1 MKRYK
6 AQIFSALMS
15 ICVATT
21 FVGYNFTI
29 SNAYVHTSPY
39 KYGSIS
45 KASIYLNIENISGE
59 TVDGN
64 TDASGELKLIKGK
77 TYTAH
82 VKTSDIQPEI
92 RQAINMKN
100 PFVYIGEKSYKLSSL
115 NIPFIGK
122 KQHAEGDVKF
132 TAGEGELNKE
142 NGSETVVFSLRG
154 KINDKYEHINTELE
168 YNLYLETNFVDENG
182 NKIANAQVVKYNE
195 KATKPEGLE
204 KEGYDLSWELNDKVY
219 DFNESVTDNITLKA
233 KYTPKKYEVKF
244 QDNFG
249 NTIAH
254 TVEVNHNE
262 TVTEPKAENK
272 TYYSFKEWQLDGKKY
287 DFSNKIVK
295 PLTLVGE
302 YDRPIGYYV
311 CFIQNEQLHD
321 SINFIDIT
329 KDVNAKSKVDKSAL
343 DALYGFD
350 TGIFNPK
357 NRTKDISEG
366 FDSNKILGDSEE
378 ALNERATKIFKSRKE
393 RPAWLDKEDY
403 EVKMYR
409 LVMERDGL
417 HVDMKLIGKDG
428 QEIKPPAKTYTVQ
441 FKDDEGNTLSDSQ
454 TVKENEKANEPEA
467 PAKEGYKFI
476 GWQLNESKYNFS
488 SPVTQDIVL
497 VAKFEKEQ
505 GDNPGN
511 NQGDNPGNNQGDNPG
526 NNQGDNP
533 GNNQGD
539 NPGNNQGDNPGNN
552 QGDNPGNNQG
562 DNPGNNQGDNPG
574 NNQGDNPGN
583 NQGDNPGNNQGDNPG
598 NNQGDNPGN
607 NQGDNPGNN
616 QGDNPGNNQGDNP
629 GNNQG
634 DNPGNNQGDNPGNNQ
649 GDNPGNNQGDNPG
662 NNTVGRQPGQSSSG
676 RNRDNNSSSPRTVT
690 PIVTV
695 NDDVVPLSTPNNNT
709 TSNET
714 VLKEETTPLA
724 VPKDDNTNETIL
736 EEETTPLAAPDKS
749 IDESK
754 EIAEDAVP
762 LSLPKT
768 GNRDNMLYVLLGMAM
783 SIFGIKKFRK

>member
-1 MKRYK
+1 M
-6 AQIFSALMS
+6 
-15 ICVATT
+15 
-21 FVGYNFTI
+21 
-29 SNAYVHTSPY
+29 
-39 KYGSIS
+39 
-45 KASIYLNIENISGE
+45 
-59 TVDGN
+59 
-64 TDASGELKLIKGK
+64 
-77 TYTAH
+77 
-82 VKTSDIQPEI
+82 
-92 RQAINMKN
+92 
-100 PFVYIGEKSYKLSSL
+100 
-115 NIPFIGK
+115 
-122 KQHAEGDVKF
+122 
-132 TAGEGELNKE
+132 
-142 NGSETVVFSLRG
+142 
-154 KINDKYEHINTELE
+154 
-168 YNLYLETNFVDENG
+168 
-182 NKIANAQVVKYNE
+182 
-195 KATKPEGLE
+195 
-204 KEGYDLSWELNDKVY
+204 
-219 DFNESVTDNITLKA
+219 
-233 KYTPKKYEVKF
+233 KF

-249 NTIAH
+249 NTIAD
-254 TVEVNHNE
+254 TVEVTHNE
-262 TVTEPKAENK
+262 TVTEPEAEK
-272 TYYSFKEWQLDGKKY
+272 KEYYSFKEWQLDGKKY

-302 YDRPIGYYV
+302 YDKPIGYYV
-311 CFIQNEQLHD
+311 CFIKNEQLHD
-321 SINFIDIT
+321 SRNFIDIT
-329 KDVNAKSKVDKSAL
+329 KDINAKSKVDKSVL

-350 TGIFNPK
+350 TK
-357 NRTKDISEG
+357 NVKGRTKDISEVS
-366 FDSNKILGDSEE
+366 DLSNILGDSEE
-378 ALNERATKIFKSRKE
+378 ALNERATKIFKSKKE

-409 LVMERDGL
+409 LVIEKDGL

-476 GWQLNESKYNFS
+476 GWQLNESKYDFL

-497 VAKFEKEQ
+497 VAKFEKE
-505 GDNPGN
+505 
-511 NQGDNPGNNQGDNPG
+511 
-526 NNQGDNP
+526 
-533 GNNQGD
+533 
-539 NPGNNQGDNPGNN
+539 QGDNPGNN

-695 NDDVVPLSTPNNNT
+695 NDDVVPLSTPNNNNN

-714 VLKEETTPLA
+714 VEEETTPLA
-724 VPKDDNTNETIL
+724 VPKDDNTNETML

-768 GNRDNMLYVLLGMAM
+768 GNQDNMLYVLLGMAM

>member
-29 SNAYVHTSPY
+29 SNA
-39 KYGSIS
+39 
-45 KASIYLNIENISGE
+45 
-59 TVDGN
+59 
-64 TDASGELKLIKGK
+64 
-77 TYTAH
+77 
-82 VKTSDIQPEI
+82 
-92 RQAINMKN
+92 
-100 PFVYIGEKSYKLSSL
+100 
-115 NIPFIGK
+115 
-122 KQHAEGDVKF
+122 
-132 TAGEGELNKE
+132 
-142 NGSETVVFSLRG
+142 
-154 KINDKYEHINTELE
+154 
-168 YNLYLETNFVDENG
+168 LETNFVDENG

-357 NRTKDISEG
+357 NRTKDISEVS
-366 FDSNKILGDSEE
+366 DLSNILGDSEE

-476 GWQLNESKYNFS
+476 GWQLNESKYDFS

-649 GDNPGNNQGDNPG
+649 GDNPGNNQGNNPGNNQGDNPGNNQGDNPGNNQGDNPGNNQGDNPGNNQGDNPGNNQGDNPGNNQGDNPGNNQGDNPGNNQGDNPGNNQGDNPGNNQGDNPGNNQGDNPGNNQGDNPGNNQGDNPG
-662 NNTVGRQPGQSSSG
+662 NNTVGRQTGQSSSG

-736 EEETTPLAAPDKS
+736 EEENTPLAAPDKS

-768 GNRDNMLYVLLGMAM
+768 GNQDNMLYVLLGMAM

>member
-29 SNAYVHTSPY
+29 SNA
-39 KYGSIS
+39 
-45 KASIYLNIENISGE
+45 
-59 TVDGN
+59 
-64 TDASGELKLIKGK
+64 
-77 TYTAH
+77 
-82 VKTSDIQPEI
+82 
-92 RQAINMKN
+92 
-100 PFVYIGEKSYKLSSL
+100 
-115 NIPFIGK
+115 
-122 KQHAEGDVKF
+122 
-132 TAGEGELNKE
+132 
-142 NGSETVVFSLRG
+142 
-154 KINDKYEHINTELE
+154 
-168 YNLYLETNFVDENG
+168 LETNFVDENG

-262 TVTEPKAENK
+262 TVTEPEAEK
-272 TYYSFKEWQLDGKKY
+272 KEYYSFKEWQLDGKKY

-302 YDRPIGYYV
+302 YEKPIGYYV

-321 SINFIDIT
+321 SRNFTDIT
-329 KDVNAKSKVDKSAL
+329 KDINAKSKVDKSVL

-350 TGIFNPK
+350 TK
-357 NRTKDISEG
+357 NVKGRTKDISEVS
-366 FDSNKILGDSEE
+366 DLSNILGDSEE

-409 LVMERDGL
+409 LVIEKDGL

-441 FKDDEGNTLSDSQ
+441 FKDDEGNTLSNSQ

-476 GWQLNESKYNFS
+476 GWQLNESKYDFS

-526 NNQGDNP
+526 NNQG
-533 GNNQGD
+533 NNQG
-539 NPGNNQGDNPGNN
+539 N
-552 QGDNPGNNQG
+552 
-562 DNPGNNQGDNPG
+562 
-574 NNQGDNPGN
+574 
-583 NQGDNPGNNQGDNPG
+583 
-598 NNQGDNPGN
+598 
-607 NQGDNPGNN
+607 
-616 QGDNPGNNQGDNP
+616 
-629 GNNQG
+629 
-634 DNPGNNQGDNPGNNQ
+634 
-649 GDNPGNNQGDNPG
+649 NPGNNQGDNPG

-695 NDDVVPLSTPNNNT
+695 NDDVVPLSTPNNNNNNN

-714 VLKEETTPLA
+714 VEEETTPLA
-724 VPKDDNTNETIL
+724 VPKDDNTNETML

-749 IDESK
+749 IDETK

-768 GNRDNMLYVLLGMAM
+768 GNQDNMLYVLLGMAM

>member
-511 NQGDNPGNNQGDNPG
+511 NQGDNPGNN
-526 NNQGDNP
+526 
-533 GNNQGD
+533 
-539 NPGNNQGDNPGNN
+539 
-552 QGDNPGNNQG
+552 
-562 DNPGNNQGDNPG
+562 
-574 NNQGDNPGN
+574 
-583 NQGDNPGNNQGDNPG
+583 
-598 NNQGDNPGN
+598 
-607 NQGDNPGNN
+607 
-616 QGDNPGNNQGDNP
+616 
-629 GNNQG
+629 
-634 DNPGNNQGDNPGNNQ
+634 
-649 GDNPGNNQGDNPG
+649 
-662 NNTVGRQPGQSSSG
+662 TVGRQPGQSSSG

>member
-6 AQIFSALMS
+6 AQIYSALMS

-302 YDRPIGYYV
+302 YERPIGYYV
-311 CFIQNEQLHD
+311 CFIKNEQLHD
-321 SINFIDIT
+321 SRNFIEIT
-329 KDVNAKSKVDKSAL
+329 QNINAKSKVDKSAL

-350 TGIFNPK
+350 TGIFDPK
-357 NRTKDISEG
+357 NRTKDISEVS
-366 FDSNKILGDSEE
+366 DLNKILGDNEE
-378 ALNERATKIFKSRKE
+378 ALNKKATEIFKSKKE

-505 GDNPGN
+505 D
-511 NQGDNPGNNQGDNPG
+511 
-526 NNQGDNP
+526 
-533 GNNQGD
+533 
-539 NPGNNQGDNPGNN
+539 
-552 QGDNPGNNQG
+552 
-562 DNPGNNQGDNPG
+562 
-574 NNQGDNPGN
+574 DNPGN

-695 NDDVVPLSTPNNNT
+695 NDDVVPLSTPNNNN

-714 VLKEETTPLA
+714 VEEETTPLA
-724 VPKDDNTNETIL
+724 VPKDDNTNETML

-768 GNRDNMLYVLLGMAM
+768 GNQDNMLYVLLGMAM

>member
-476 GWQLNESKYNFS
+476 GWQLNESKYDFS

-497 VAKFEKEQ
+497 VAKFEKEQGDNPGNSQ

-526 NNQGDNP
+526 NNQGDNH

-539 NPGNNQGDNPGNN
+539 NPGNNQS
-552 QGDNPGNNQG
+552 
-562 DNPGNNQGDNPG
+562 
-574 NNQGDNPGN
+574 
-583 NQGDNPGNNQGDNPG
+583 
-598 NNQGDNPGN
+598 
-607 NQGDNPGNN
+607 
-616 QGDNPGNNQGDNP
+616 
-629 GNNQG
+629 
-634 DNPGNNQGDNPGNNQ
+634 
-649 GDNPGNNQGDNPG
+649 DNPGNNQGDNPG